1 MFGVLY
7 INPYRPS
14 WCTKFYLPAILVM
27 VFYSH
32 LNGQSPRLI
41 RILNSDRATGSRDVS
56 YLSGNV
62 IFEHEGARMRCDS
75 AVRYLAKNFIQTFG
89 NIHLNQGDSISM
101 TAKAMEYNGNT
112 RIAKARG
119 DVVLKDSEMTL
130 HTQAIDFNRNKQ
142 TAYYTTVG
150 TIINNENT
158 LTSMIGMYHF
168 GAKMFSFKK
177 DVRLSN
183 PRYRMECDTLQYFT
197 ISRVAHFDG
206 PTHIYSDSGYIYCEN
221 GRYNTISDEAMFN
234 RNAIVRQKN
243 IEMRGD
249 SLYYNQRENYG
260 KSFGNIQLTD
270 TLEKFSVFGDLGE
283 YSGLNDERMYVTGS
297 SLFINFSEADTLFVL
312 GDTIRTIRHRA
323 TDQREVFVYRNA
335 LLYKSNLQGKAD
347 SLHYSTSASTF
358 HLTGNPVLWSDTTQI
373 TGRLIVLTLKNNE
386 PDSIFVYENA
396 FILSIESD
404 TFYNQIKGR
413 DLEGNFIDKKLSQIF
428 IKGNGQ
434 TVYYVKEDDGTFVG
448 ISRADC
454 SNLLINFSENK
465 VKEIKFITKPEAR
478 LIPLGKEND
487 EDIRLKNLTVRFDE
501 KPEVEIFKK
510 LIRTP

>member
-1 MFGVLY
+1 MLQKIFF
-7 INPYRPS
+7 S
-14 WCTKFYLPAILVM
+14 AILISVL
-27 VFYSH
+27 SNH
-32 LNGQSPRLI
+32 LNGQSGRLI
-41 RILNSDRATGSRDVS
+41 RILNSDRATGSRNVS

-75 AVRYLAKNFIQTFG
+75 AVRYLDKNFIQTFG

-112 RIAKARG
+112 RMAKARG

-130 HTQAIDFNRNKQ
+130 HTQAIDFNRNTQ
-142 TAYYTTVG
+142 TAYYTTSG
-150 TIINNENT
+150 TIINDENT
-158 LTSMIGMYHF
+158 LTSIFGMYHF

-177 DVRLSN
+177 NVRLSN
-183 PRYRMECDTLQYFT
+183 PRYRMESDTLQYFT
-197 ISRVAHFDG
+197 QSRVAHFGG
-206 PTHIYSDSGYIYCEN
+206 PTQIYSDSGYIYCEN
-221 GRYNTISDEAMFN
+221 GRYNTITDEAMFN

-249 SLYYNQRENYG
+249 SLYYNQREDYG

-270 TLEKFSVFGDLGE
+270 SLEKFTIFGDMGE
-283 YSGLNDERMYVTGS
+283 YSGLTDERMYVTGS
-297 SLFINFSEADTLFVL
+297 PLFINFSEADTLFVL

-323 TDQREVFVYRNA
+323 TDQREMFVYQNA
-335 LLYKSNLQGKAD
+335 LLFRSDLQGKAD
-347 SLHYSTSASTF
+347 SLHYSTLTSAF
-358 HLTGNPVLWSDTTQI
+358 HLVGNPVLWNDTNQI
-373 TGRLIVLTLKNNE
+373 TGRVIVLTLKNNE
-386 PDSIFVYENA
+386 PDSIFVYDNA
-396 FILSIESD
+396 FIVSIESD

-487 EDIRLKNLTVRFDE
+487 EDIRLKNLRLRFDE

-510 LIRTP
+510 LIRTL

>member
-1 MFGVLY
+1 ML
-7 INPYRPS
+7 
-14 WCTKFYLPAILVM
+14 KPAHFDTICFRGYMKLTIALIIQ
-27 VFYSH
+27 FICCAN
-32 LNGQSPRLI
+32 LCGQNAKLI
-41 RILNSDRATGSRDVS
+41 RILNSDRATGSRNVS

-62 IFEHEGARMRCDS
+62 MFEHEGARMRCDS
-75 AVRYLAKNFIQTFG
+75 AVRYIDRNHIQTFG
-89 NIHLNQGDSISM
+89 NIHLNQGDTLFM
-101 TAKAMEYNGNT
+101 TAKAMEYNGNS
-112 RIAKARG
+112 RVAKARG
-119 DVVLKDSEMTL
+119 DVVLQDQEMTL
-130 HTQAIDFNRNKQ
+130 QTQALDLNRNTH
-142 TAYYTTVG
+142 TAYYTSTG
-150 TIINNENT
+150 TIINEENT
-158 LTSMIGMYHF
+158 LTSVVGMYHF
-168 GAKMFSFKK
+168 DSKMFSFKK
-177 DVRLSN
+177 NVRLTN
-183 PRYRMECDTLQYFT
+183 PRYRMECDTLQYYT
-197 ISRVAHFDG
+197 ISRVAHFRG
-206 PTHIYSDSGYIYCEN
+206 PTEIFSDSGYIYCEN
-221 GRYNTISDEAMFN
+221 GRYNTVTDEAMFN
-234 RNAIVRQKN
+234 RNAFVRQKN

-260 KSFGNIQLTD
+260 KSFGNVQLTD
-270 TLEKFSVFGDLGE
+270 TLEKFSVYGDLGE
-283 YSGLNDERMYVTGS
+283 YSSLNDERMYVTGS

-335 LLYKSNLQGKAD
+335 LLYRSNLQGKAD

-358 HLTGNPVLWSDTTQI
+358 HLIGNPVLWSDTTQI

-413 DLEGNFIDKKLSQIF
+413 DLEGNFIDKKLHQIF

-454 SNLLINFSENK
+454 SNLLINFFENK
-465 VKEIKFITKPEAR
+465 VKEIKFITKPDAR
-478 LIPLGKEND
+478 LIPLGKESD

-501 KPEVEIFKK
+501 KPDVEIFKK
-510 LIRTP
+510 LIRGT